1 MTSSSRRTIRTVDKV
16 KPRGWALRHG
26 PALLLAPGLAFLL
39 FVFVGPIVLL
49 LARSLFDPDF
59 TLEHYQ
65 RMFAVP
71 EYMEV
76 LTISFEIALVSTVAS
91 LICSYPLAYVVTV
104 VSPTWRAVILALV
117 LLPFWTNILVRVY
130 SWMLILQTTGVLNTA
145 LIKWLGVLH
154 EPLPLMYN
162 FSGVVIGM
170 VHYLVPPMVLILYS
184 VMRSIDLRLVD
195 AAQGLGAKPWRAF
208 WRVFVPLSMPGVR
221 AATVLIFILGLGF
234 FVTPALL
241 GGRREITIAMLIDT
255 NFAEL
260 LNWGFGSA
268 LAVALLVVTL
278 VGLLLYYWWLGR
290 QTVGLPQ

>member
-1 MTSSSRRTIRTVDKV
+1 MTSTAARIGRTGKAR

-26 PALLLAPGLAFLL
+26 HVLLLAPGLAFLL

-59 TLEHYQ
+59 TIEHYQ

-71 EYMEV
+71 EYLEV
-76 LTISFEIALVSTVAS
+76 LTISFEIALVSTVVS
-91 LICSYPLAYVVTV
+91 LICGYPLAYVLSVA
-104 VSPTWRAVILALV
+104 SPTWRAVILALV

-130 SWMLILQTTGVLNTA
+130 SWMLILQTKGVLNTA
-145 LIKWLGVLH
+145 LVEWFGVLQ

-170 VHYLVPPMVLILYS
+170 VHYLLPPMVLILYS

-195 AAQGLGAKPWRAF
+195 AAQGLGAQPWRAF
-208 WRVFVPLSMPGVR
+208 WHVFVPLSMPGVR
-221 AATVLIFILGLGF
+221 AATVLVFILGLGF

-241 GGRREITIAMLIDT
+241 GGRREITIAMLIET

-278 VGLLLYYWWLGR
+278 AGLVVYYWWIGR
-290 QTVGLPQ
+290 QSAGLPQ